1 MSGRETLGKKYSSLK
16 CQEKVLR
23 SEQHP
28 KEKTEEK
35 TWEIFHISDSGV
47 RTQAN
52 TIRLSLE
59 LCGEGGDC
67 GKEGVLPLADHSSPL
82 FCIM

>member
-35 TWEIFHISDSGV
+35 TWEIFTFLTQGSGLRQTPFGSAWNCVV
-47 RTQAN
+47 RVGTVGRKVYYHWLIIPPA
-52 TIRLSLE
+52 
-59 LCGEGGDC
+59 
-67 GKEGVLPLADHSSPL
+67 SSA
-82 FCIM
+82 